1 MSKGNKGQL
10 WCSLIGNRD
19 YRYRKPAGLFL
30 PVCERIKNSGRSRSP
45 NRNRIW
51 VDLAG
56 TGPEPDRNRT
66 AFYHLTVKQ
75 VAGLNQIGWIPS
87 DFPKSNFSRG
97 ISLIKINIMKVDI
110 GKIVSTEFE

>member
-19 YRYRKPAGLFL
+19 YRYIKTSGLILTGVQTDQEFW
-30 PVCERIKNSGRSRSP
+30 PEP

-56 TGPEPDRNRT
+56 TGPHFTISQLNKWP
-66 AFYHLTVKQ
+66 
-75 VAGLNQIGWIPS
+75 GLNQIGWILS